1 MKNKK
6 FAERCRELRI
16 KNGKSVSYMRRHSEF
31 GEKYRKWEEDGIV
44 PSASS
49 LFSLAEFFNVSPY
62 YLLGISDSPCVYD
75 SLSDDELEIIQKYR
89 NLSEENRK
97 LLSECA
103 SDLESENLQ
112 KTDKKKDCET
122 RLKSIKKNKNRD
134 PCQKNEMKSQKCEQ
148 KKEEKKE
155 RKEEVMKM
163 TIKEARRKQRI
174 TRDALVRTL
183 GLNPREYSLI
193 EDLQLVPD
201 RYTAELICN
210 YLNTKVCNIRWK

>member
-16 KNGKSVSYMRRHSEF
+16 QNGKSVSYMRRHSEF

-89 NLSEENRK
+89 NLSEEKRK

-103 SDLESENLQ
+103 SDLESENL
-112 KTDKKKDCET
+112 KKDCET

-134 PCQKNEMKSQKCEQ
+134 SCQKNEIKSKKCEQ

-183 GLNPREYSLI
+183 GLDPREYSLI

>member
-103 SDLESENLQ
+103 SELESKNLQ
-112 KTDKKKDCET
+112 KTDTKKDCET

-134 PCQKNEMKSQKCEQ
+134 LCQKNEIKSKKCEQ
-148 KKEEKKE
+148 KQEKKE

-163 TIKEARRKQRI
+163 TIKEVRRKQRI

-183 GLNPREYSLI
+183 GLDPREYSLI